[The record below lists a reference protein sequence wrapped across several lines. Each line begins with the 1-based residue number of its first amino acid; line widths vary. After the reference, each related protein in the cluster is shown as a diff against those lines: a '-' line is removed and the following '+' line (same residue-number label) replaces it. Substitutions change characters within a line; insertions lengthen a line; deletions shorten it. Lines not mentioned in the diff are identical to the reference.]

1 MVRNKELII
10 DILSAIEQRDDRD
23 YQANTL
29 ELLGEWNYEQVD
41 YHLDLLVDIELIVA
55 ERVSTKPFAT
65 WVIDRLTWD
74 GHEYLDCFTLYISD
88 MDSDIDGLGVTF

>member
-23 YQANTL
+23 YQASTL
-29 ELLGEWNYEQVD
+29 ELLGEWSYEQLD
-41 YHLDLLVDIELIVA
+41 YHLDLLLDIDLILA
-55 ERVSTKPFAT
+55 ERVSTKPFPT

-74 GHEYLDCFTLYISD
+74 GHEYLDCFTLYMPD
-88 MDSDIDGLGVTF
+88 MDSDIDGQGVTF